1 MATMNRNPNL
11 EEINTDAFMGITF
24 LSHQTFGQKIFF
36 FGGVILGIG
45 LNVICNYVLQMNMMV
60 SILMTLVPIMIGIAY
75 GCNYNEDLTLMQYLK
90 LILFRPS
97 KAYYSKSTEDVVY
110 LRAAEDRIRMEE
122 LRQEMLEQQSP
133 EARRKVLVKLI
144 VGIVVGII
152 LFVVLLIV
160 VMSTKTNEIHHVATV
175 INSMKSWEMNV

>member
-11 EEINTDAFMGITF
+11 EEINTDALMGITF
-24 LSHQTFGQKIFF
+24 LSHQTPGQKIFF

-60 SILMTLVPIMIGIAY
+60 AILLTLIPIMIGIAY

-90 LILFRPS
+90 LIMFRPS
-97 KAYYSKSTEDVVY
+97 KVYYSKSTEDVVY
-110 LRAAEDRIRMEE
+110 LRAAEERIRMEE

-144 VGIVVGII
+144 VGIVVGIL
-152 LFVVLLIV
+152 LFVILLIV
-160 VMSTKTNEIHHVATV
+160 VMSTKTDEIHHVATV
-175 INSMKSWEMNV
+175 INSLKSWEMNV